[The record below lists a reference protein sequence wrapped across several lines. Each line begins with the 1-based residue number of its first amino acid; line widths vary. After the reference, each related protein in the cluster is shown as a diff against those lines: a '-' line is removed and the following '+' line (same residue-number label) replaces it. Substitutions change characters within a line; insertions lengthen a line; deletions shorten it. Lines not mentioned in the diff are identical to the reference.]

1 MQRDVGTQLSGAEAL
16 VPSSLAGSL
25 PHRHQRLRAEM
36 IGRRADAGRRTNSIQ
51 LSTPP
56 PPTHTHIKASPT
68 GGWQGHL
75 KGFPDSSVGK
85 ESPAM
90 QETLVQ
96 LLEKG

>member
-1 MQRDVGTQLSGAEAL
+1 MQVERQT
-16 VPSSLAGSL
+16 PFNFL
-25 PHRHQRLRAEM
+25 PLR
-36 IGRRADAGRRTNSIQ
+36 
-51 LSTPP
+51 PP
-56 PPTHTHIKASPT
+56 PPTHIKASPT